1 LGWCGRGGFG
11 AALFEPHDDNVEYR
25 SKKEA
30 ETGHTKH
37 SEKDCGAK
45 RLTHFSTGAAAEN

>member
-1 LGWCGRGGFG
+1 LGGCGRRGFG
-11 AALFEPHDDNVEYR
+11 AALFEPHDDNVEHWG
-25 SKKEA
+25 KKEA